1 MELALGIALDEN
13 LRMIEDSVAAACR
26 RVPEVLFDAE
36 HFFDGYLADPDYA
49 LACLDAAR
57 QGGARWIVL
66 CDTNGGRLPHEI
78 ASVVE
83 RVAALIPPDQL
94 GIHTHNDTENAVAN
108 TIAAVRAG
116 ARQVQGTLNGLGERC
131 GNANLIALIPTLML
145 KMGYATGVSEAGLRR
160 LTEMSRA
167 VDERLNRI
175 PDRHAAYVG
184 ACAFTHKA
192 GLHASAVAK
201 DPSSY
206 EHVPPEVVGNQR
218 HVAVSDQAGR
228 ANLLT
233 RLGEIGLDA
242 PGEDRLRELL
252 GAVKEREADGYAYE
266 GAEASFELLARRT
279 LGQVPEF
286 FRLSSFR
293 IIDERRYNARN
304 ELVTLSEATIK
315 VEVGAARR
323 MIVAEGNGPVH
334 ALDTA
339 LRQALSPTYPALEH
353 MHLAD
358 YKVRILTPEA
368 GTGRGHPGD
377 HRERRRRRSTLV
389 DRGRVDQRDR
399 CLLRRPARR
408 HHLQAVRGRRRG
420 GALNGRPPAATTRGP
435 STPVIILVRPQ
446 LGENVGTTARAMLNF
461 GLTDLRL
468 VRPQCGWPNA
478 KALQAASG
486 ATEVLNRLSVFDR
499 VEDAASDL
507 HRLYATTARPRDLP
521 KPVVTAAQAAREARA
536 ALQRGEGVGILFGP
550 ERTGLS
556 NDDLIYA
563 DAVVS
568 IPVNPDFFS
577 LNLAQAV
584 LLVAYEWFESGSMF
598 PIGGRL
604 IRPGGRPPRASSTS
618 CWNT

>member
-1 MELALGIALDEN
+1 MTERIYLYDTTLRDGGQTHGVDFTIPDKVAIAQLLDQLGIDYVEGGWPGANPTDDGFFAHPPALAHARLCAFGMTRRAGRSAANDPGLAALFQSGAEAVTLVGKSSARQVELALGIALDEN
-13 LRMIEDSVAAACR
+13 LRMIEGSVAEACR

-36 HFFDGYLADPDYA
+36 HFFDGYLADPGYA
-49 LACLDAAR
+49 LACLDAAMR
-57 QGGARWIVL
+57 SGARWIVL

-78 ASVVE
+78 AEIVG
-83 RVAALIPPDQL
+83 RVAASVPPDQL
-94 GIHTHNDTENAVAN
+94 GIHAHNDTENAVAN
-108 TIAAVRAG
+108 SIAAVRAG

-145 KMGYATGVSEAGLRR
+145 KMGYATGVSEASLRR

-233 RLGEIGLDA
+233 RLGEIGLAA
-242 PGEDRLRELL
+242 PPEDRLRDLL
-252 GAVKEREADGYAYE
+252 AAVKEREAGGYAYE

-339 LRQALSPTYPALEH
+339 LRQALSPTYAALER

-368 GTGRGHPGD
+368 GTAAI
-377 HRERRRRRSTLV
+377 T
-389 DRGRVDQRDR
+389 RVIIESADD
-399 CLLRRPARR
+399 A
-408 HHLQAVRGRRRG
+408 GRRW
-420 GALNGRPPAATTRGP
+420 
-435 STPVIILVRPQ
+435 STVGVSPNVI
-446 LGENVGTTARAMLNF
+446 
-461 GLTDLRL
+461 D
-468 VRPQCGWPNA
+468 
-478 KALQAASG
+478 AS
-486 ATEVLNRLSVFDR
+486 
-499 VEDAASDL
+499 
-507 HRLYATTARPRDLP
+507 Y
-521 KPVVTAAQAAREARA
+521 A
-536 ALQRGEGVGILFGP
+536 ALHDAITYKLFVDGA
-550 ERTGLS
+550 E
-556 NDDLIYA
+556 A
-563 DAVVS
+563 AH
-568 IPVNPDFFS
+568 
-577 LNLAQAV
+577 
-584 LLVAYEWFESGSMF
+584 
-598 PIGGRL
+598 
-604 IRPGGRPPRASSTS
+604 
-618 CWNT
+618 

>member
-1 MELALGIALDEN
+1 MTERIYLYDTTLRDGGQTHGVDFTIADKLAIARLLDQLGIDYVEGGWPGANPTDDGFFAAAPVLAQARLCAFGMTRRAGRSAANDPGLAALFQSGADAITLVGKSSGKQVELALGVELDEN
-13 LRMIEDSVAAACR
+13 LCMIEESVAEAR
-26 RVPEVLFDAE
+26 RRMSEVLFDAE

-57 QGGARWIVL
+57 EGGARWIVL

-78 ASVVE
+78 AAIVE
-83 RVAALIPPDQL
+83 RVAGRIPPDQL
-94 GIHTHNDTENAVAN
+94 GIHAHNDTENAVAN
-108 TIAAVRAG
+108 TLAAVRAG

-145 KMGYATGVSEAGLRR
+145 KMGYLTGVSEAGLRR
-160 LTEMSRA
+160 LTEISRA

-206 EHVPPEVVGNQR
+206 EHVPPEVVGNRR

-228 ANLLT
+228 ASLLT
-233 RLGEIGLDA
+233 RLSEIGLAA
-242 PGEDRLRELL
+242 PGEKQLRNLL
-252 GAVKEREADGYAYE
+252 GAVKEREAGGYAYE

-315 VEVGAARR
+315 VEVGETRR

-368 GTGRGHPGD
+368 GTAAI
-377 HRERRRRRSTLV
+377 T
-389 DRGRVDQRDR
+389 RVIIESADD
-399 CLLRRPARR
+399 A
-408 HHLQAVRGRRRG
+408 GRRW
-420 GALNGRPPAATTRGP
+420 
-435 STPVIILVRPQ
+435 STVGVSTNVI
-446 LGENVGTTARAMLNF
+446 
-461 GLTDLRL
+461 D
-468 VRPQCGWPNA
+468 
-478 KALQAASG
+478 AS
-486 ATEVLNRLSVFDR
+486 
-499 VEDAASDL
+499 
-507 HRLYATTARPRDLP
+507 Y
-521 KPVVTAAQAAREARA
+521 A
-536 ALQRGEGVGILFGP
+536 ALHDAITYKLFVDGA
-550 ERTGLS
+550 E
-556 NDDLIYA
+556 A
-563 DAVVS
+563 AH
-568 IPVNPDFFS
+568 
-577 LNLAQAV
+577 
-584 LLVAYEWFESGSMF
+584 
-598 PIGGRL
+598 
-604 IRPGGRPPRASSTS
+604 
-618 CWNT
+618 